1 MLAKFAGG
9 KRFADHLLRA
19 IGALATTT
27 CHSQAL
33 PKITQGMRA
42 FTYGIA
48 NLAFGNS
55 VAEANVHGAPESC
68 WTNAKSQ

>member
-1 MLAKFAGG
+1 MLAKFAGR
-9 KRFADHLLRA
+9 KRFADYLLRA

-27 CHSQAL
+27 CHAQAL

-55 VAEANVHGAPESC
+55 VAETNVHGAPESSC
-68 WTNAKSQ
+68 ANAKSQ

>member
-1 MLAKFAGG
+1 LLAKFAGG
-9 KRFADHLLRA
+9 KRLADYLLRA
-19 IGALATTT
+19 IGTLATTT
-27 CHSQAL
+27 CHSEAL

-55 VAEANVHGAPESC
+55 VAEANVHGAPESS
-68 WTNAKSQ
+68 WGNTKSQ